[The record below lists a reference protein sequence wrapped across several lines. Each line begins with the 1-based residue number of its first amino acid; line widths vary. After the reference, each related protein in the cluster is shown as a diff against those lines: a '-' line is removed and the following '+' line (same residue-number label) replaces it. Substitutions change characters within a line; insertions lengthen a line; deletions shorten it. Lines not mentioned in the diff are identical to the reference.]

1 MDKTNVNTIINGKG
15 VVIPWWTF
23 MNLTDSELIE
33 QARVTMKNEGIK
45 YNEYDLYHIYL
56 KLHQEKYNEVFISE
70 TCQNDNDI
78 WLMKSKGEYKKFHR
92 LLKRKDGILLNDYPE
107 GLIAKGC
114 YIRKYAEDDIEINFM
129 DVHPKDKYI
138 EFTTIFEEDLNKIIE
153 KLNEVK
159 NEECRN
165 I

>member
-15 VVIPWWTF
+15 VIIPWWTF
-23 MNLTDSELIE
+23 MNLIDSELME

-78 WLMKSKGEYKKFHR
+78 WLMKSKGEYKRFHR
-92 LLKRKDGILLNDYPE
+92 LLKRKNGILLDDYPE
-107 GLIAKGC
+107 DLVAKGF
-114 YIRKYAEDDIEINFM
+114 YIKKYAEDDIEINFM
-129 DVHPKDKYI
+129 IVHPAKESI
-138 EFTTIFEEDLNKIIE
+138 EFTIIYEEYLNKIIE

-159 NEECRN
+159 NK
-165 I
+165 